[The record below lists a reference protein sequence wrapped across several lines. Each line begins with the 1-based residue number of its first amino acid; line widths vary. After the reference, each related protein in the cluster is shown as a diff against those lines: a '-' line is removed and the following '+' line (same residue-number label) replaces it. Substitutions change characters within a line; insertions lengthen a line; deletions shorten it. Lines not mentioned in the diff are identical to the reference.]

1 MKPILPTVTKRQNT
15 GRSRLLGLTA
25 GATLVLA
32 CASAPQKRE
41 REPLPDEH
49 GGAGEA
55 GPKAAADPLSAGAG
69 PVVQVDRRKISEE
82 ERGDFEKAADA
93 YLAARK
99 TGKLKVECDR
109 LAAAFR
115 KVADDN
121 PQLLEARHNQ
131 AAMLYEC
138 GKEAEAKRLW
148 EGMAGGNRPFAPALS
163 SLGYLAW
170 RGGDVG
176 GAEQYFTRSIATDK
190 QAGSIGAYLNLA
202 QIMRNRARA
211 TSSSGDKAQLNDQAI
226 RYLRTVLAVDG
237 NNLQAYAILCYF
249 YFDLGL
255 FDAAKLVGDQAV
267 GRAQEI
273 ATGKFL
279 GTDAA
284 AADDPKAT
292 KKGAKGKK
300 VATKED
306 DAGPK
311 TSKEVA
317 PEGTGYT
324 AEMRKQLGMVWNTLG
339 LVDLRR
345 TRISASISSFKRAI
359 EYDPELHEAR
369 MNLAALSL
377 KFRDYTTAEQNF
389 RAVLQAQPKNYEAT
403 LGLGVA
409 LRGGRKI
416 DEAEQMYLAAQK
428 LDGGNPDSYF
438 NLGILYQEYKGVGDK
453 GALQKAQQYYR
464 DYVGKNGP
472 RRKEA
477 EKRIKDIDEM
487 FAALAEADKLQK
499 EAEEI
504 QRKAEEQQKKMEEEM
519 KKMQEQEKQ
528 QGATAPAAGS
538 APAAGAAP
546 PAGAGAPPAP
556 GGGTAPPPVS
566 GPAVPGT
573 GAKTKK

>member
-1 MKPILPTVTKRQNT
+1 VTAKLQTRET
-15 GRSRLLGLTA
+15 PFPARLRVTALGRVAA
-25 GATLVLA
+25 GAGLLLA
-32 CASAPQKRE
+32 CASTPRKPD
-41 REPLPDEH
+41 REPLPDEQ
-49 GGAGEA
+49 GAPGEA
-55 GPKAAADPLSAGAG
+55 GLRAASDPMSAAAG
-69 PVVQVDRRKISEE
+69 PVVQVDRRKISDE
-82 ERGDFEKAADA
+82 ERGDFDKAADA

-99 TGKLKVECDR
+99 AGKLKAECDG
-109 LAAAFR
+109 LANSFR

-131 AAMLYEC
+131 AALLFEC
-138 GKEAEAKRLW
+138 GKDSEAKRIW
-148 EGMAGGNRPFAPALS
+148 EGLAGGNRPFAPALS

-176 GAEQYFTRSIATDK
+176 EAERYFARSIAVDK

-202 QIMRNRARA
+202 QIMRNKARA
-211 TSSSGDKAQLNDQAI
+211 TGNAGEKATLNDQAI

-237 NNLQAYAILCYF
+237 NNLQAYAVLCYF

-279 GTDAA
+279 GSEEAATD
-284 AADDPKAT
+284 DGKGGG

-300 VATKED
+300 AAAKDD

-345 TRISASISSFKRAI
+345 TRISASIASFKRAI

-389 RAVLQAQPKNYEAT
+389 RTVLQAQPKNYEAT

-409 LRGGRKI
+409 LRGGRKV
-416 DEAEQMYLAAQK
+416 DEAEQMYVAAQK
-428 LDGGNPDSYF
+428 LDGNNPDSYF
-438 NLGILYQEYKGVGDK
+438 NLGVLYQEYKGVGDK

-487 FAALAEADKLQK
+487 FAALAEAEKLQR

-528 QGATAPAAGS
+528 QGATSP
-538 APAAGAAP
+538 AGAAAP
-546 PAGAGAPPAP
+546 TGAGPAAAT

-573 GAKTKK
+573 GAKK